1 MMTERER
8 ERYLSNS
15 THMQHVIRLTLA
27 VRAQLPKKYQTQL
40 HALFKQYP
48 EVIEMH
54 QLTLTSAELG
64 DLWQCPVME
73 LPRLLHLMTRRS
85 HGTMTYE
92 MQVGSPGV
100 GATIHLTFHV
110 PEDVQGGPRDGQ

>member
-15 THMQHVIRLTLA
+15 THMQHLIRLTLA

-54 QLTLTSAELG
+54 QLMLSMTELCN
-64 DLWQCPVME
+64 LWHCPVAE

-92 MQVGSPGV
+92 MQAGSPVMGD
-100 GATIHLTFHV
+100 TIQLTFTV
-110 PEDVQGGPRDGQ
+110 PVDPQGGQRDA